1 MTSIVTTPDVL
12 GGEPRIE
19 GTRVGVLSV
28 TELVV
33 GGEYSPAD
41 VADQFDLSLGE
52 VHAALAYY
60 YDHPEEMRELR
71 REREEVEA
79 RLAEEAL
86 QPTKLAQSHSVGQR

>member
-1 MTSIVTTPDVL
+1 MTAIVTTPDVL

-28 TELVV
+28 KELVV
-33 GGEYSPAD
+33 GGGYSPAD

-71 REREEVEA
+71 REREAVEA
-79 RLAEEAL
+79 RRAEDAL
-86 QPTKLAQSHSVGQR
+86 QPPKPAQ